1 MKRCAFLSTDN
12 LEGYFVYDELL
23 YAPLK
28 QVGWD
33 VEAVSW
39 HDTKVDWNRFDVVVV
54 RSTWD
59 YQQHASAFMQ
69 CLERIDESQAV
80 LANSLR
86 LLTWNISKE
95 YLKDI
100 ASQGISIVPTIWLDT
115 FDLAQVSAGF
125 ERFSCEK
132 LVVKPCVSAN
142 ADDTYLLDR
151 EQLLNQGKNL
161 KTVFNGR
168 AFMVQPFIEA
178 VVTQGEY
185 SLFYFNGH
193 FSHAILKKPEQGD
206 FRVQEEHGGSLQA
219 VEPDEEMLTQ
229 ARHTMASLP
238 DDALYA
244 RIDLL
249 RYKNEYVVIEIELIE
264 PSLYFNMDDSSPA
277 NFVEAF
283 VESFGKGVGA

>member
-28 QVGWD
+28 QVGWHVD
-33 VEAVSW
+33 AVSW
-39 HDTKVDWNRFDVVVV
+39 HDSNIDWNSFDVVVV

-59 YQQHASAFMQ
+59 YQQHAREFMQ
-69 CLERIDESQAV
+69 CLRRIEDSRAV

-100 ASQGISIVPTIWLDT
+100 ASQGISIVPTIWLDA

-125 ERFSCEK
+125 EHFSCEK
-132 LVVKPCVSAN
+132 LVLKPCVSAN

-151 EQLLNQGKNL
+151 EQLLNQAKNL
-161 KTVFNGR
+161 KVVFDDR

-193 FSHAILKKPEQGD
+193 FSHAILKQPEQGD
-206 FRVQEEHGGSLQA
+206 FRVQEEHGGRLQA

-238 DDALYA
+238 DDALYV

-249 RYKNEYVVIEIELIE
+249 RYKKEYVVIEIELIE
-264 PSLYFNMDDSSPA
+264 PSLYFNMDERSPA

-283 VESFGKGVGA
+283 VESFGKGDSA

>member
-23 YAPLK
+23 YEPLK
-28 QVGWD
+28 QVGWL
-33 VEAVSW
+33 VETVSW
-39 HDTKVDWNRFDVVVV
+39 HSKNVDWNTYDVVVV

-59 YQQHASAFMQ
+59 YQQHARAFMQ
-69 CLERIDESQAV
+69 CLRRIDESTAI

-86 LLTWNISKE
+86 LMTWNISKE

-100 ASQGISIVPTIWLDT
+100 ASQGISIVPTLWLDT
-115 FDLAQVSAGF
+115 FDLSAVSAGF
-125 ERFSCEK
+125 EHFGCER
-132 LVVKPCVSAN
+132 LVVKPTISAN
-142 ADDTYLLDR
+142 ADHTYMLDR
-151 EQLLNQGKNL
+151 EQLLAQAKDL
-161 KTVFNGR
+161 KSVFTDR

-193 FSHAILKKPEQGD
+193 YSHTILKSPQQGD
-206 FRVQEEHGGSLQA
+206 FRVQEEHGGSMQT
-219 VEPDEEMLTQ
+219 VDPDEEMLTQ
-229 ARHTMASLP
+229 ARHTMAAMP

-249 RYKNEYVVIEIELIE
+249 RYQDEYVVIEIELIE
-264 PSLYFNMDDSSPA
+264 PSLYFNMDTQSPKRFA
-277 NFVEAF
+277 EAF
-283 VESFGKGVGA
+283 VESFGRGD

>member
-23 YAPLK
+23 YEPLK
-28 QVGWD
+28 QVGWQ

-39 HDTKVDWNRFDVVVV
+39 HNSTVDWNSFDVVVV

-59 YQQHASAFMQ
+59 YQQHAKAFMQ
-69 CLERIDESQAV
+69 CLQRIEDSSAI

-100 ASQGISIVPTIWLDT
+100 ASQGIGIVPTLWLDT

-125 ERFSCEK
+125 ERFNCDR
-132 LVVKPCVSAN
+132 LVIKPCVSAN
-142 ADDTYLLDR
+142 ADYTYMLDR
-151 EQLLNQGKNL
+151 EQLLAQSKNL
-161 KTVFNGR
+161 AEVFNGR

-193 FSHAILKKPEQGD
+193 FSHAILKTPEQGD

-249 RYKNEYVVIEIELIE
+249 RYQDEYVVMEIELIE
-264 PSLYFNMDDSSPA
+264 PSLYFNMDANAPA

-283 VESFGKGVGA
+283 VESFGKG

>member
-23 YAPLK
+23 YEPLN
-28 QVGWD
+28 QQGWQ

-39 HDTKVDWNRFDVVVV
+39 HDETVDWGCFDVVVV

-59 YQQHASAFMQ
+59 YQQHAKAFMQ
-69 CLERIDESQAV
+69 CLQRIEDSSAI

-100 ASQGISIVPTIWLDT
+100 ASQGIGIVPTLWLDT

-125 ERFSCEK
+125 ERFACER
-132 LVVKPCVSAN
+132 LVIKPCVSAN
-142 ADDTYLLDR
+142 ADYTYMLDR
-151 EQLLNQGKNL
+151 EQLLGQSKNL
-161 KTVFNGR
+161 SEVFNGR

-193 FSHAILKKPEQGD
+193 FSHAILKTPEQGD
-206 FRVQEEHGGSLQA
+206 FRVQEEHGGSLQP

-249 RYKNEYVVIEIELIE
+249 RYQDEYVVIEIELIE
-264 PSLYFNMDDSSPA
+264 PSLYFNMDANAPA

-283 VESFGKGVGA
+283 VESFGKG